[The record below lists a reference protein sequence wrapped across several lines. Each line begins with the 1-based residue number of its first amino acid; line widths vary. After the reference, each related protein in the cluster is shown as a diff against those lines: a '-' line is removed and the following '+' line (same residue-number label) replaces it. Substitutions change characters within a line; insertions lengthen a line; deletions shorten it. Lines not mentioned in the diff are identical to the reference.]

1 MNDLTA
7 EEMEKVRDDLEAS
20 AATILG
26 RMLFEFGRLDVTL
39 SACVVWLG
47 HGQQIEALTKRF
59 EDSNFNDRLEYL
71 ATVVEKSTDGRQD
84 VRTAYGAWIDDAHAA
99 RNARNRLAHGR
110 WWIYPYTAHA
120 VNVSGL
126 PTSPKQAERRYTLD
140 ELREVLQSFQQ
151 LATRLNRLRKKWPL

>member
-26 RMLFEFGRLDVTL
+26 RMLFEFGRLDMAL
-39 SACVVWLG
+39 GLCVVWLG
-47 HGQQIEALTKRF
+47 HGQRLESLTKRV
-59 EDSNFNDRLEYL
+59 EDYDFNRRLKYL
-71 ATVVEKSTDGRQD
+71 AKIVERSTVEREE
-84 VRTAYGAWIDDAHAA
+84 VRAAYLAWIADADVA
-99 RNARNRLAHGR
+99 RITRNGLAHGR
-110 WWIYPYTAHA
+110 WWIDPYTAHA

-140 ELREVLQSFQQ
+140 ELREVLQSFRQ
-151 LATRLNRLRKKWPL
+151 LTTRLNRLRKKWPL